1 MCRRRATT
9 TIASKRAGVHV
20 LGYTIEA
27 QPLCLNTSTVFA
39 QRRLQRV
46 LTGHG
51 AARLGSK
58 GHVSREPHPLTFA
71 SAQSLWCG
79 DMSAATHPAGVR
91 RSAAPDPHIVKLGKL
106 MLSRA
111 PRLGEAMADLL
122 CREIDAYSDGTVV
135 TKDEVRDSCV
145 ANVTFIFDSLAGD
158 GDVDV
163 SPAEHTGTA
172 RALAGVPLPA
182 VMTAYR
188 IGFRFMWEQTLAA
201 ARAAAIPTDSILD
214 ATARVFLA
222 QDTFTQAMATAYRQ
236 QLTAQILE
244 QEEERSALVEALL
257 SRRITD
263 TQSLWEAADLLRL
276 PTSGPYVVVAA
287 ELPAIGKL
295 GLPTIEN
302 KLSIRDIRSAWRL
315 LPDLQVGIVHLRGP
329 ATVETLDRV
338 VEVLRQAAIARV
350 GISSPFHELA
360 ETSDALR
367 FARLAVTG
375 KPSPDSLVAVFDDST
390 LAVAAVS
397 APEVMARIRS
407 SVLGRLNALPTEERT
422 VLLDTFHA
430 WLDAGGSA
438 NDTAAKIYC
447 HPNTVRH
454 RLHRI
459 EELTGRSL
467 SRPKDLAELCLAFEV
482 ERRLP

>member
-1 MCRRRATT
+1 
-9 TIASKRAGVHV
+9 
-20 LGYTIEA
+20 
-27 QPLCLNTSTVFA
+27 
-39 QRRLQRV
+39 
-46 LTGHG
+46 
-51 AARLGSK
+51 
-58 GHVSREPHPLTFA
+58 
-71 SAQSLWCG
+71 
-79 DMSAATHPAGVR
+79 
-91 RSAAPDPHIVKLGKL
+91 
-106 MLSRA
+106 MLARA
-111 PRLGEAMADLL
+111 PRLGKAMADLL
-122 CREIDAYSDGTVV
+122 CREIDAYRDGTVV
-135 TKDEVRDSCV
+135 TKDQVAESCV

-158 GDVDV
+158 ADVDV

-201 ARAAAIPTDSILD
+201 ARAAAIPTDSILN

-222 QDTFTQAMATAYRQ
+222 QDTFTQMMASAYRQ
-236 QLTAQILE
+236 QLTTQILE

-302 KLSIRDIRSAWRL
+302 KLSVRDIRSAWRL
-315 LPDLQVGIVHLRGP
+315 LPDLQVGIVHLRGNATP
-329 ATVETLDRV
+329 AALGKL
-338 VEVLRQAAIARV
+338 VEVLRQAATARV
-350 GISSPFHELA
+350 GISPPFHELA
-360 ETSDALR
+360 ETRDALR
-367 FARLAVTG
+367 LARLAVTA
-375 KPSPDSLVAVFDDST
+375 KPSGESLIAVFDDT
-390 LAVAAVS
+390 PLAVAAVS
-397 APEVMARIRS
+397 APEVMTKIRS
-407 SVLGRLNALPTEERT
+407 SVLGPLDELAAEERT
-422 VLLDTFHA
+422 VLLDTFRA
-430 WLDAGGSA
+430 WVGAGGSA
-438 NDTAAKIYC
+438 NDTAAKIFC

-467 SRPKDLAELCLAFEV
+467 SRPKDLAELCLAFEI
-482 ERRLP
+482 EQRLP